1 MENLYFKAKQIAKEF
16 AKDIL
21 EEGLINHKTDLW
33 DEDNIDI
40 SHIANALSDS
50 QYREILLRQFEQNEK
65 QRAISEFR
73 KRLYRK
79 RLRLIIIKV
88 SSIAA
93 IILLM
98 LGTGLWLY
106 RPTTESTIIQKT
118 NNLLPGKPQATLILA
133 NGEKIDLTKATQ
145 IQEND
150 KTIITNTPEGSITY
164 QNTTTSN
171 RQILYNTIIVPPA
184 GEYNLTLADGT
195 YIKLNAES
203 ELRYPIAF
211 NGEHREVF
219 LKGEAYFEVSKSKK
233 PFIVHAY
240 DANVKVYGTTFNIN
254 SYEPEQI
261 DVVLASGKIG
271 VKNSTSKEIILHPNQ
286 LARIQPNK
294 EISIKKNIN
303 ADYYIA
309 WAKGY
314 FAFEEERL
322 EDIMKTLAR
331 WYQIDVS
338 FQNIKAKEIRFTASI
353 KKEEKINTLL
363 EQFELTESISFEI
376 KDNQVI
382 IK

>member
-1 MENLYFKAKQIAKEF
+1 MEDLYFKAKQIAKEF

-21 EEGLINHKTDLW
+21 EESPINHKLDLW
-33 DEDNIDI
+33 NEDNKDI
-40 SHIANALSDS
+40 YRIANALSDS
-50 QYREILLRQFEQNEK
+50 RHREILLRQFEQNEK

-73 KRLYRK
+73 KHLYKK
-79 RLRLIIIKV
+79 RLHLIVIKV

-93 IILLM
+93 IILLT
-98 LGTGLWLY
+98 LGIGLWLY
-106 RPTTESTIIQKT
+106 QPTTESTIIQT
-118 NNLLPGKPQATLILA
+118 ANDLLPGKPQATLILA

-150 KTIITNTPEGSITY
+150 KTIITNTPEGSIIY
-164 QNTTTSN
+164 QNKTTPN
-171 RQILYNTIIVPPA
+171 KQILYNTIIVPPA
-184 GEYNLTLADGT
+184 GEYSLTLADGT
-195 YIKLNAES
+195 HIKLNSES

-211 NGEHREVF
+211 NGELREVF

-254 SYEPEQI
+254 SYEPKQI
-261 DVVLASGKIG
+261 DVVLSSGKIG
-271 VKNSTSKEIILHPNQ
+271 VRNATSKEIILRPNQ

-294 EISIKKNIN
+294 GISIKKNIN

-331 WYQIDVS
+331 WYQMDVI
-338 FQNIKAKEIRFTASI
+338 FQNNKAKEIRFTASI

-363 EQFELTESISFEI
+363 KQFELTESISFEI